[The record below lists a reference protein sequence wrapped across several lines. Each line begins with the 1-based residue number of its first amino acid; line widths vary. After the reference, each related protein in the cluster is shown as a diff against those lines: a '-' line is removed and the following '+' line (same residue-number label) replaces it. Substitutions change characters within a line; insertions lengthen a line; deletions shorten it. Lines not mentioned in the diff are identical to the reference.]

1 MATLIPSFKKD
12 NPFEPIKDNELI
24 GLTFNDKADPAADVL
39 WSSLKIK
46 ELIPSCPDQFQKK
59 QPNAIPNNLAKFGQ
73 DVNLGQSIDSGV
85 SVDDAAAPAA
95 NILWSSEKIANIPL
109 PPFQLKQ
116 PDAKAGDI
124 AIFGA
129 DANLGQV
136 LDSGLSLNDSSLPS
150 PNVLWSSGQIQS
162 QILAI
167 SQAKKP
173 GAIFGN
179 FASFGNGADSGQ
191 VLDSGFSLNDASPP
205 SSNILYSSAKIQELL
220 PSSKISFLSGAI
232 PPPAS
237 APPPQLGVLYVG
249 VDGSSYVWNGA
260 SYNGVLAKAYAK
272 FISQSPLQ
280 LPPGSNL
287 AIPLPI
293 IEISGQSSGG
303 SISID
308 PSGIVSIASSSQGP
322 SLYKASFSGQ
332 GLNAGAAS
340 LQASFSFYNNLSNAQ
355 IGNSSSAFALGG
367 SFALNSQCSLEEY
380 FLLPPLGQA
389 SFSVKVSTKP
399 SDPPAILGNNG
410 ALDNPYL
417 LVEQI
422 Y

>member
-24 GLTFNDKADPAADVL
+24 GLTFNDKADPAPDVL

-59 QPNAIPNNLAKFGQ
+59 QPGAIPNNLAKFGQ
-73 DVNLGQSIDSGV
+73 DANLGQSIDSGI
-85 SVDDAAAPAA
+85 SIDDSSAPAA
-95 NILWSSEKIANIPL
+95 NVLWSSEKIANIPL

-116 PDAKAGDI
+116 ADANAGDI

-136 LDSGLSLNDSSLPS
+136 LDSGFLIGDSSPAS
-150 PNVLWSSGQIQS
+150 ANVLWSSS
-162 QILAI
+162 KILLV
-167 SQAKKP
+167 SQAKQP
-173 GAIFGN
+173 SALAGN
-179 FASFGNGADSGQ
+179 LASFGSGDNSGQ
-191 VLDSGFSLNDASPP
+191 VVDSGIFLNDASPP
-205 SSNILYSSAKIQELL
+205 SPNILYSSAKIQGLL
-220 PSSKISFLSGAI
+220 PQAQVSFLSGAV

-237 APPPQLGVLYVG
+237 APPPQLGILYVG
-249 VDGSSYVWNGA
+249 VDGSSYVWNGS

-287 AIPLPI
+287 AIPFPI
-293 IEISGQSSGG
+293 IESSGQSSGG

-340 LQASFSFYNNLSNAQ
+340 LQASFFFYNNLSNAQ

-367 SFALNSQCSLEEY
+367 SFALNSQCSLEQY
-380 FLLPPLGQA
+380 FLLPPLGNA
-389 SFSVKVSTKP
+389 SFSIKVSTKP
-399 SDPPAILGNNG
+399 ADPPAILGNNG
-410 ALDNPYL
+410 AFDNPYL
-417 LVEQI
+417 LVEQL